1 MSQIPI
7 DTPTARGYQPP
18 VNTQFSVFLDNRV
31 GRLMDLL
38 EQFDNA
44 SALTLAGLS
53 VVDSADHA
61 VVRLL
66 TSKADLARRLLN
78 RCEYTFSEI
87 DVIAVELPYEN
98 SLVSVCEVLTT
109 VELNIHYAYP
119 LLVRPRGLPVVAL
132 HTDDTTFAGQVLRKR
147 HFTVLAENDLGE
159 NAPGSTP
166 GTPNDPEGN

>member
-7 DTPTARGYQPP
+7 DVPTARGYQPP

-31 GRLMDLL
+31 GRLMKTL
-38 EQFDNA
+38 EIFDNA
-44 SALTLAGLS
+44 SQLTVAGLS

-61 VVRLL
+61 VVRIL
-66 TSKADLARRLLN
+66 TSRSDLARRLLERN
-78 RCEYTFSEI
+78 DRAFTEI
-87 DVIAVELPYEN
+87 EVIAVELPHDRAMTQ
-98 SLVSVCEVLTT
+98 VCQVLMG

-132 HTDDTTFAGQVLRKR
+132 HTDDVVFAGQQLRKR
-147 HFTVLAENDLGE
+147 NFTVLAENDLGD

-166 GTPNDPEGN
+166 GTPNDPGGN

>member
-7 DTPTARGYQPP
+7 ETPTARGYQPP
-18 VNTQFSVFLDNRV
+18 VTTQFSVFLDYRV
-31 GRLMDLL
+31 GRLMDWL
-38 EQFDNA
+38 EVFDAA
-44 SALTLAGLS
+44 SASTLAGLS

-66 TSKADLARRLLN
+66 TSNAALARRLLN
-78 RCEYTFSEI
+78 RCEHTFSEI
-87 DVIAVELPYEN
+87 DVVAVELPYEN

-119 LLVRPRGLPVVAL
+119 LLVRPRGVPVVAL

-166 GTPNDPEGN
+166 GTPNNPEDL